1 MDALGLLPTRRT
13 TRLLK
18 LVWPFMVVVLLQTM
32 IGSGSFFILSGVR
45 AYVGGESLWSKGQKD
60 AIHYLQLYGQSRDP
74 EDYERY
80 RTAIAIPQGDRTFRA
95 ALDLSQPDLELARA
109 GALQGGIHP
118 DDVGALVWLYRY
130 FHEYSY
136 FDQAVKMW
144 IIGDAYL
151 DQLEQLADEMSAKIR
166 ANDVRPGD
174 LSYWNS
180 RIQAINDGVTPA
192 AMAFSAALG
201 QGSRMIMWVLLV
213 TNGLTGLALI
223 LLAVWR
229 TRKLLHQQR
238 AFESALDTER
248 ERAQTT
254 LAAIGDG
261 VVTLDEHE
269 CIAYF
274 NPAAERLIGWDNSM
288 AVGLPLR
295 SLLRVLDESSQVEGL
310 PLVGQILRGEVDGG
324 SETSKLIQRLDGTSV
339 AVTLVATPIHAEGRV
354 VGVVLVLHDMT
365 RERQYMAS
373 LSWQA
378 THDALTGLTNRREF
392 EFRLKQALESSAD
405 SHDQHSLMYLDLD
418 QFKLVNDTCGHAA
431 GDELL
436 RQVCSV
442 LQQCLREGDTLARL
456 GGDEFG
462 ILLEHCPPDMA
473 VQIAERIR
481 LTVQALHFMW
491 EGRGFN
497 ITVSIGVVHISAML
511 VSVEEALRCAD
522 MACYMAKETGRNRA
536 QVFRPDDTELSNR
549 VGEMAW
555 VQRIRLGMEEE
566 RFCLYAQS
574 IFPVDDRVM
583 EGAHV
588 ELLLRLNDECGRLVA
603 PINFIPAAERY
614 GLMPDIDR
622 WVVENAFKILAERIA
637 EGGYEPIHTCAINLS
652 GATIG
657 DDTFLDFLREVQP
670 RYGIEPSSV
679 CFEITETSAIAN
691 LVNATRFIQELKAL
705 GYRFSLDDFC
715 AGMSSF
721 VYLKHLPVDYLKI
734 DGSFIKD
741 MLEDP
746 IDRAMVQVINQIG
759 HVMGKRTVA
768 EFVETQEIL
777 EVLREIGID
786 YAQGYGLARPQPF
799 NRSFLR
805 ETHVAAV
812 ATDTTSGR

>member
-1 MDALGLLPTRRT
+1 MGLLPTRRT

-18 LVWPFMVVVLLQTM
+18 LVWPFMVVVLLQTL

-74 EDYERY
+74 ADYERY
-80 RTAIAIPQGDRTFRA
+80 RAAIAIPQGDRTFRA

-118 DDVGALVWLYRY
+118 DDIGTLIWLYRY

-151 DQLEQLADEMSAKIR
+151 DQLEQLSDEMSAKIR
-166 ANDVRPGD
+166 AGDVRPGD

-213 TNGLTGLALI
+213 VNGLTGLALI

-229 TRKLLHQQR
+229 TRKLLRQQR
-238 AFESALDTER
+238 VFESALDTER

-261 VVTLDEHE
+261 VITLDAHE

-295 SLLRVLDESSQVEGL
+295 SLLRVFDENSQVEGL

-339 AVTLVATPIHAEGRV
+339 AVTLVATPIHAEGKV
-354 VGVVLVLHDMT
+354 VGTVLVLHDMT

-392 EFRLKQALESSAD
+392 EFRLKQALDSSAD
-405 SHDQHSLMYLDLD
+405 SHDRHSLMYLDLD

-436 RQVCSV
+436 RQVCTL
-442 LQQCLREGDTLARL
+442 LQQGLREGDTLARL

-462 ILLEHCPPDMA
+462 ILLENCPAEKA
-473 VQIAERIR
+473 VEIADHLRKTI
-481 LTVQALHFMW
+481 QDLHFTW
-491 EGRGFN
+491 SGQPFN
-497 ITVSIGVVHISAML
+497 CTVSVGLVHLLPGISTL
-511 VSVEEALRCAD
+511 EEALRSAD
-522 MACYMAKETGRNRA
+522 MACYMAKEKGRNRV
-536 QVFRPDDTELSNR
+536 QVFHQDDVELSMR
-549 VGEMAW
+549 FGEMTW
-555 VQRIRLGMEEE
+555 VQRIHLALEED
-566 RFCLYAQS
+566 RFSLYAQP
-574 IFPVDDRVM
+574 IVPLG
-583 EGAHV
+583 EGAEEGLHV
-588 ELLLRLNDECGRLVA
+588 ELLLRLRDEGGRLV
-603 PINFIPAAERY
+603 PPLSFIPAAERY
-614 GLMPDIDR
+614 GLMTLIDR
-622 WVVENAFKILAERIA
+622 WVVENAFRTLVERA
-637 EGGYEPIHTCAINLS
+637 QDPRAEPIGTCAINLS

-657 DDTFLDFLREVQP
+657 DESFLQFLTELFA
-670 RYGIEPSSV
+670 RYRIPPQTI
-679 CFEITETSAIAN
+679 CFEVTETVAVANLASAI
-691 LVNATRFIQELKAL
+691 RFINELKDT
-705 GYRFSLDDFC
+705 GCRFSLDDFC

-721 VYLKHLPVDYLKI
+721 IYLKHLPVDYLKI
-734 DGSFIKD
+734 DGSFVKD

-746 IDRAMVQVINQIG
+746 IDRAMVQVINHIG
-759 HVMGKRTVA
+759 HVMGKRTIA
-768 EFVETQEIL
+768 EFVETV
-777 EVLREIGID
+777 EVMEALREIGID
-786 YAQGYGLARPQPF
+786 YAQGLAIGAPLPFSRQPPGAGVDAQGLWPSLGQ
-799 NRSFLR
+799 NLR
-805 ETHVAAV
+805 
-812 ATDTTSGR
+812 

>member
-1 MDALGLLPTRRT
+1 MGLLPTRRT

-18 LVWPFMVVVLLQTM
+18 LVWPFMVVVLLQTL

-60 AIHYLQLYGQSRDP
+60 AIHYLQLYGQSRDTA
-74 EDYERY
+74 DYERY

-118 DDVGALVWLYRY
+118 DDVGALIWLYRY

-151 DQLEQLADEMSAKIR
+151 DQLEQLSDEMSAKIR

-201 QGSRMIMWVLLV
+201 QGSRMIMWVLLGV
-213 TNGLTGLALI
+213 NGLTGLALI

-261 VVTLDEHE
+261 VVSLDEHE

-295 SLLRVLDESSQVEGL
+295 SLLRVLDENSQAEGL

-339 AVTLVATPIHAEGRV
+339 AVTLVATPIHADGRV

-442 LQQCLREGDTLARL
+442 LQQCLRDGDTLARL

-462 ILLEHCPPDMA
+462 ILLENCPPDMA
-473 VQIAERIR
+473 VQISERIR

-522 MACYMAKETGRNRA
+522 MACYMAKEKGRNRA

-555 VQRIRLGMEEE
+555 VQRIRLGLEEE

-622 WVVENAFKILAERIA
+622 WVVENAFRTLAERNA

-657 DDTFLDFLREVQP
+657 DETFLDFLRDVQP
-670 RYGIEPSSV
+670 RYGIEPASV

-812 ATDTTSGR
+812 ASDTTSGR